1 MTQQTYRYILL
12 LLCCLPVFC
21 FGQSL
26 YQGQVINAI
35 TEVPIGNV
43 NVTLLKGKLG
53 TKTNEQ
59 GYFRLIV
66 DKNIP
71 NDTLAFSYVGY
82 KTFLLPVSL
91 YQNKI
96 FIPLTPSNDQLAQVN
111 IRSGELKT
119 TILDRFGI
127 SDIKDLL
134 KDYYAI
140 YRTAP
145 FFTLGTFAKLFT
157 APAPNSLLTTVE
169 LGRRDLDIPDKLV
182 NYPLAT
188 SNKYARFLIHVMT
201 RDTITGKPDKKIFT
215 KEIVLN
221 DNSLKV
227 TIDLNE
233 EKIVI
238 PADKFFIAVEWLKII
253 RNEVIKLD
261 VKDKIM
267 RTKKNGEQMLQD
279 VSEYTIA
286 YQPFLTMFPG
296 SKRTYGWIAGDNV
309 KWQQVTIG
317 WQLALSATVKY

>member
-1 MTQQTYRYILL
+1 MCLL
-12 LLCCLPVFC
+12 PTFCL
-21 FGQSL
+21 GQGM

-35 TEVPIGNV
+35 TETPISDV
-43 NVTLLKGKLG
+43 NVTLLKAKSS

-59 GYFRLIV
+59 GYFRLII
-66 DKNIP
+66 DQNIA

-96 FIPLTPSNDQLAQVN
+96 FIPLTPSNNQLAQVN
-111 IRSGELKT
+111 IRSGELKAET
-119 TILDRFGI
+119 LDRFGI

-134 KDYYAI
+134 KDYYAV

-157 APAPNSLLTTVE
+157 APAPNALLTTIE
-169 LGRRDLDIPDKLV
+169 LGRRDLDIPDKQV

-201 RDTITGKPDKKIFT
+201 RDTISGQPDKKIFT

-227 TIDLNE
+227 TIDLKD

-238 PADKFFIAVEWLKII
+238 PDDKFFIAVEWLKVI

-261 VKDKIM
+261 VKDKV
-267 RTKKNGEQMLQD
+267 RRTTKKGKQLLQD
-279 VSEYTIA
+279 ASEYTIM
-286 YQPFLTMFPG
+286 YQPFITLFPG
-296 SKRTYGWIAGDNV
+296 SKRTYGWIARDNV
-309 KWQQVTIG
+309 KWQTVSIG
-317 WQLALSATVKY
+317 WQLALSATVRY